1 MKWKW
6 VTPITIF
13 LEKYRAEK
21 ARITKGNPYSLRIVK
36 TRR

>member
-21 ARITKGNPYSLRIVK
+21 PGITKGNPYSLRIVK